1 MRCNAIGLGLL
12 AVAFALSL
20 GVAPASAGFCRDQ
33 AGQLVSCDITR
44 EFAAQSRPRI
54 TVHPSRNFPGPN
66 AKRYC
71 RSWLVTEYRPSGPV
85 ITPQMVC
92 WWQ

>member
-1 MRCNAIGLGLL
+1 MCLKATSLGLFATVL
-12 AVAFALSL
+12 AASFAA
-20 GVAPASAGFCRDQ
+20 APAMAACRDN
-33 AGQLVSCDITR
+33 AGRVVRCYDVQ
-44 EFAAQSRPRI
+44 EFAAQGRPRI
-54 TVHPSRNFPGPN
+54 TVHPRRNFPGPN

-71 RSWLVTEYRPSGPV
+71 RAWLATENRPSGTV